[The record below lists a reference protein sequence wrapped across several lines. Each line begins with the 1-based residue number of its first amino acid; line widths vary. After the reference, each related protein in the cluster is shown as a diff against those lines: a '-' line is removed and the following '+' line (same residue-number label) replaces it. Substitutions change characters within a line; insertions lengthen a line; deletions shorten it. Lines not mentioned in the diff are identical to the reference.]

1 MQVMKRQRDPLQLAM
16 RIQVDAVAMQKL
28 WQWTEIA
35 RGEVSALG
43 LVEEIRDA
51 DTGLITSL
59 LVTDFMLCKQSCTM
73 DETVMDAASI
83 AELITGLEAKG
94 IDSRKLRCWAHSHG
108 GMSVFWSG
116 TDDDCIAGLANGE
129 YLLSLVVN
137 RKHDSMMRLDQF
149 SPCHLYVNDVVWE
162 IYYPHVDG
170 LAERCLEEFRSKVQE
185 GGMLSGNGRVST
197 VIPVQDLRDA
207 HARGAISDQELLD
220 ELDWLGIERGEFDEQ
235 PPF

>member
-1 MQVMKRQRDPLQLAM
+1 MPLNRQQRDPLQLAM

-28 WQWTEIA
+28 WQWTEMA

-51 DTGLITSL
+51 NTGLITAL

-83 AELITGLEAKG
+83 AELITNLEAKG

-116 TDDDCIAGLANGE
+116 TDDECIAGLANGE

-137 RKHDSMMRLDQF
+137 RKHDSMMRLDAF
-149 SPCHLYVNDVVWE
+149 HPCHLYVNDVVWDVH
-162 IYYPHVDG
+162 YPHVDG
-170 LAERCLEEFRSKVQE
+170 LAERCLAEFRTKVNESGSMFTTRTEVPIQE
-185 GGMLSGNGRVST
+185 
-197 VIPVQDLRDA
+197 LRAA
-207 HARGAISDQELLD
+207 HERGALTMDELQD